1 MDRDTVLKHSRAV
14 RLENKL
20 LPDFT
25 DLIIE
30 LCNRKAHPEHI
41 PDVIQ
46 LLSKPVIREHII
58 NSVLEYFEKEFNII
72 KVERLPNVYETNNNK
87 VIINIY

>member
-1 MDRDTVLKHSRAV
+1 MDRETILKHSRAV

-41 PDVIQ
+41 PNIIQ

-58 NSVLEYFEKEFNII
+58 NSVLEYFEKEFHII
-72 KVERLPNVYETNNNK
+72 KIERLPNLYEANIK
-87 VIINIY
+87 HLINII